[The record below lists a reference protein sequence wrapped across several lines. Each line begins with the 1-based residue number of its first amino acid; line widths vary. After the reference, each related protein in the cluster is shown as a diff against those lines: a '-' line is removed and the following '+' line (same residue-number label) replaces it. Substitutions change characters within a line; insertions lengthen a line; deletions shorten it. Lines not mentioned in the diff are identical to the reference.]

1 MSSFEVSPADLQ
13 ALASSLAGL
22 VGDILAASS
31 RVSGSAGSAAQ
42 NGELEGAIDGF
53 LSSWNSELN
62 EMQSKLQ
69 GVASKLAGASG
80 AYQGTEDSLSAGFGG
95 G

>member
-42 NGELEGAIDGF
+42 NGELEGAIEGF
-53 LSSWNSELN
+53 LGEWRTALQQTQN
-62 EMQSKLQ
+62 KLQ
-69 GVASKLAGASG
+69 AVGTKLDGAAAAYAGTDDAVAS
-80 AYQGTEDSLSAGFGG
+80 GFGG